1 MGYLDEILE
10 KTKKEKADSEKKA
23 GPAKAEAQK
32 TGVKAPEAALER
44 SEEYE
49 FITDSGVSKLYK
61 NKKNSRLLYATPIP
75 QLSGKD
81 RDNLEI
87 IREAATRLIT
97 KKVEDFDSKADM
109 RRYYY
114 ARIKEIIESAPELG
128 IPTSRIPLFTE
139 AVVREMTGYGLLDMM
154 VEDDN
159 LEEVMVIGTKK
170 PVYVF
175 HRKLGMMQTNVYF
188 MTDDE
193 VKTIIDR
200 IAREVG
206 RRVDIQSP
214 LLDARLPDGSRVNA
228 TIPPISLEGP
238 TLTVR
243 KFRADPYSVI
253 DVINFKTMTTELA
266 AFLWAAVDG
275 VGARPANIL
284 ISGGTSS
291 GKTTT
296 LNVLASFVPE
306 NERVITIEDTAELL
320 LPLEHW
326 IRLETRPPS
335 MEGVGEISID
345 ILVKNSLRMRP
356 DRIIVGEVRHKEA
369 FTMFTAMNTGH
380 DGCMGTIHSNSA
392 ADTIVRIT
400 SPPMSVPILMVSA
413 LNFVVVQNRINSRKY
428 GVIRRITEV
437 AEVYTDRG
445 VPLTKSVFEWD
456 PATDT
461 VKRVNQDTRYE
472 KMLREFTALSKET
485 LDSIIEGRKKFLD
498 DLKLRD
504 IKDLPTVKRE
514 LMTYVRKES
523 ESILNGAK
531 RS

>member
-1 MGYLDEILE
+1 MGYLDELLE
-10 KTKKEKADSEKKA
+10 KTKKEKEAA
-23 GPAKAEAQK
+23 AAKPEA
-32 TGVKAPEAALER
+32 KAPEKAVTKTAFKIDTGLDR
-44 SEEYE
+44 DKQYE
-49 FITDSGVSKLYK
+49 FITDSGVSKIYK
-61 NKKNSRLLYATPIP
+61 DAKTKRLLYATPIP

-97 KKVEDFDSKADM
+97 KKKEDFDSKADM

-159 LEEVMVIGTKK
+159 LEEIMVIGTHR

-188 MTDDE
+188 VSDEE
-193 VKTIIDR
+193 VKTIVDK

-214 LLDARLPDGSRVNA
+214 LLDARLEDGSRVNA

-238 TLTVR
+238 TLTIR
-243 KFRADPYSVI
+243 KFRANPYTVI
-253 DVINFKTMTTELA
+253 DLIDFKTINAKLA
-266 AFLWAAVDG
+266 AFLWMCSDG
-275 VGARPANIL
+275 LMVKPANVL

-296 LNVLASFVPE
+296 LNMMASFIPE
-306 NERVITIEDTAELL
+306 LERVISIEDTAELS

-326 IRLETRPPS
+326 VRLETRPPS

-392 ADTIVRIT
+392 ADTVVRIT
-400 SPPMSVPILMVSA
+400 NPPMSVPIIMVSA
-413 LNFVVVQNRINSRKY
+413 LNFVVVQNRVNSRKY

-437 AEVYTDRG
+437 AEVYMDKG
-445 VPLTKSVFEWD
+445 VPLTRKIFVWD
-456 PATDT
+456 PSDDT
-461 VKRVNQDTRYE
+461 IKRVRGDTIYE
-472 KMLREFTALSKET
+472 QVLREYSSLTKEDMDR
-485 LDSIIEGRKKFLD
+485 LLAGRTKLLNE
-498 DLKLRD
+498 LKLKGVRD
-504 IKDLPTVKRE
+504 IGSVKKE
-514 LMTYVRKES
+514 IIDYVKKE
-523 ESILNGAK
+523 K
-531 RS
+531 